1 MLETAG
7 EKALSAMQVVNF
19 ALPNAYFPEGSQA
32 DGNGTF
38 LNWILSRSRLSAK
51 GGMSDDSDGSLC
63 GTDGSNC
70 SFEPA
75 RFSRESGI

>member
-7 EKALSAMQVVNF
+7 KKALSAMQVVNF

-51 GGMSDDSDGSLC
+51 GGMSDDSDGSLR

-70 SFEPA
+70 SFEPT